1 MPVLLLRAR
10 REILPGLGRIVS
22 DIDAAR
28 FPREVS
34 TATVVD
40 IDANHYTVNTS
51 EGSVAAIRAFFGLD

>member
-22 DIDAAR
+22 
-28 FPREVS
+28 
-34 TATVVD
+34 D